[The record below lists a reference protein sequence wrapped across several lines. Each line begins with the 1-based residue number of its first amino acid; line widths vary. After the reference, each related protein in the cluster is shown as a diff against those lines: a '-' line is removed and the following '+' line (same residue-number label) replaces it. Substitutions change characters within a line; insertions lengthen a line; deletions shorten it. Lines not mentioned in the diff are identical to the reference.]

1 MVRVMNCVTGIVCSS
16 LTPSCRSGK
25 LKLLNF
31 AEIFTSVTLQIVVWF
46 HCGRSLQ
53 SVTISN
59 SVSLSLMMKQLVAVG
74 ARYVLM
80 SSSGSPEQLSILC
93 LLVLGG
99 YLIELQTK
107 ITYP

>member
-1 MVRVMNCVTGIVCSS
+1 M
-16 LTPSCRSGK
+16 
-25 LKLLNF
+25 
-31 AEIFTSVTLQIVVWF
+31 QIVVWF

-80 SSSGSPEQLSILC
+80 SSSGSPEQLSILWI
-93 LLVLGG
+93 
-99 YLIELQTK
+99 IELQTK
-107 ITYP
+107 IAYP

>member
-1 MVRVMNCVTGIVCSS
+1 MNCVTGIVCSS
-16 LTPSCRSGK
+16 LTPSCRIG
-25 LKLLNF
+25 KLLNF
-31 AEIFTSVTLQIVVWF
+31 AAIFTSVTLQIVVWF

-80 SSSGSPEQLSILC
+80 SSSGSPEALSILWI
-93 LLVLGG
+93 
-99 YLIELQTK
+99 IELQTK
-107 ITYP
+107 IAYP

>member
-1 MVRVMNCVTGIVCSS
+1 M
-16 LTPSCRSGK
+16 
-25 LKLLNF
+25 
-31 AEIFTSVTLQIVVWF
+31 QIVVWF

-80 SSSGSPEQLSILC
+80 SSSGSP
-93 LLVLGG
+93 
-99 YLIELQTK
+99 
-107 ITYP
+107 

>member
-1 MVRVMNCVTGIVCSS
+1 MQT
-16 LTPSCRSGK
+16 
-25 LKLLNF
+25 
-31 AEIFTSVTLQIVVWF
+31 VVWF